1 MAGNGK
7 HLPAEERRAVIVE
20 TVLELAAEGNPS
32 EITTASIA
40 ERMRLTQGALFRHF
54 PSKDAVWSA
63 VMEWV
68 AERLLSLVERSVKEA
83 STPLAALEAAF
94 TANVRFVAEHPGA
107 PRLLF
112 GELQRTGESA
122 PRNIAKT
129 LMRRYAERL
138 RLLVDEGKERGE
150 IRRDVSSD
158 EAAHLLIGVVQGLV
172 IQSLLAGDSQ
182 TMLRRAPDAF
192 AIFRRGIEEV
202 GRS

>member
-20 TVLELAAEGNPS
+20 TVLELAAEGNPA
-32 EITTASIA
+32 EITTAAIA

-54 PSKDAVWSA
+54 QSKDAVWSA

-68 AERLLSLVERSVKEA
+68 AERLLLLVSRAMNGA

-94 TANVRFVAEHPGA
+94 TANVRFAAEHPGA

-112 GELQRTGESA
+112 SELQRTGESV
-122 PRNIAKT
+122 PRDIARA
-129 LMRRYAERL
+129 LMKRYAERL
-138 RLLVDEGKERGE
+138 RLIVEEGKERGE
-150 IRRDVSSD
+150 IRNDVSS
-158 EAAHLLIGVVQGLV
+158 EASAHLFIGVVQGLV
-172 IQSLLAGDSQ
+172 LQSLLAGDAQ
-182 TMLRRAPDAF
+182 AILRLAPEAF
-192 AIFRRGIEEV
+192 AIFRRGIEEA

>member
-20 TVLELAAEGNPS
+20 TVLELSAEGNPA
-32 EITTASIA
+32 EITTAAIA

-68 AERLLSLVERSVKEA
+68 SERLLLLVSRAMKGA

-94 TANVRFVAEHPGA
+94 TANVRFAAEHPGA

-112 GELQRTGESA
+112 SELQRTGESV
-122 PRNIAKT
+122 PRDIARA
-129 LMRRYAERL
+129 LMNRYAKRL
-138 RLLVDEGKERGE
+138 RVLIEEGKERGE
-150 IRRDVSSD
+150 IRNDVSS
-158 EAAHLLIGVVQGLV
+158 EAAAHLFIGVVQGLV
-172 IQSLLAGDSQ
+172 LQSLLAGDAQ
-182 TMLRRAPDAF
+182 AILRHAPEAF

>member
-63 VMEWV
+63 VIEWV
-68 AERLLSLVERSVKEA
+68 AERLLLRVERMVEEA

-94 TANVRFVAEHPGA
+94 IANIRFAAEYPGA

-150 IRRDVSSD
+150 IRRDVSSE
-158 EAAHLLIGVVQGLV
+158 EAAHLLIGVVQGLA
-172 IQSLLAGDSQ
+172 IQSLLAGDAQ
-182 TMLRRAPDAF
+182 TMLRHAPESF
-192 AIFRRGIEEV
+192 SIFKRGIEEP
-202 GRS
+202 GRL

>member
-20 TVLELAAEGNPS
+20 TVLALAAEGNPS

-68 AERLLSLVERSVKEA
+68 AERLLSLVERTVEEA
-83 STPLAALEAAF
+83 PTPLAALEAAF
-94 TANVRFVAEHPGA
+94 IANVRFAAEHPGA

-112 GELQRTGESA
+112 SELQRTGESA
-122 PRNIAKT
+122 PRDIARA
-129 LMRRYAERL
+129 LMKRYSERL
-138 RLLVDEGKERGE
+138 RALVEEGKERGE
-150 IRRDVSSD
+150 IRRDVPSE
-158 EAAHLLIGVVQGLV
+158 EAAHLLIGVVQGLA
-172 IQSLLAGDSQ
+172 IQSLLAGDAQ
-182 TMLRRAPDAF
+182 TMLRHAPGAF
-192 AIFRRGIEEV
+192 AIFRRGVEEA

>member
-20 TVLELAAEGNPS
+20 TVLELAAEGNPA
-32 EITTASIA
+32 EITTAAIA

-54 PSKDAVWSA
+54 QSKDAVWSA

-68 AERLLSLVERSVKEA
+68 AERLLLLVSRAMKGA

-94 TANVRFVAEHPGA
+94 TANVRFAAEHPGA

-112 GELQRTGESA
+112 SELQRTGESV
-122 PRNIAKT
+122 PRDIART
-129 LMRRYAERL
+129 LMKRYAERL
-138 RLLVDEGKERGE
+138 RLIVEEGKERGE
-150 IRRDVSSD
+150 IRNDVSS
-158 EAAHLLIGVVQGLV
+158 EAAAHLLIGVVQGLAL
-172 IQSLLAGDSQ
+172 QSLLAEDAQ
-182 TMLRRAPDAF
+182 AMLRLAPEAF
-192 AIFRRGIEEV
+192 AIFRRGIEEA

>member
-20 TVLELAAEGNPS
+20 TVLELAAEGNPA
-32 EITTASIA
+32 EITTAAIA

-54 PSKDAVWSA
+54 QSKDAVWSA

-68 AERLLSLVERSVKEA
+68 AERLLLLVSRAMKGA

-94 TANVRFVAEHPGA
+94 TANVRFAAEHPGA

-112 GELQRTGESA
+112 SELQRTGESV
-122 PRNIAKT
+122 PRDIARA
-129 LMRRYAERL
+129 LMKRYAERL
-138 RLLVDEGKERGE
+138 RLIVEEGKERGE
-150 IRRDVSSD
+150 IRNDVSS
-158 EAAHLLIGVVQGLV
+158 EAAAHLFIGVVQGLV
-172 IQSLLAGDSQ
+172 LQSLLAGDAQ
-182 TMLRRAPDAF
+182 AILRLAPEAF
-192 AIFRRGIEEV
+192 AIFRRGIEEA